1 MEFKR
6 SIRVKLVTHV
16 TLFNVNM
23 IVRKNIN
30 QAFFLLKCD
39 RLLSNDEQMQQQSP
53 GRLPGFCCDL
63 KNNGK
68 NDVVK

>member
-23 IVRKNIN
+23 IVGKNIN

-39 RLLSNDEQMQQQSP
+39 RLLSNDEQMQRQASLFWRGLVVFVG
-53 GRLPGFCCDL
+53 GR
-63 KNNGK
+63 
-68 NDVVK
+68 

>member
-6 SIRVKLVTHV
+6 SIRGKLVTHV

-23 IVRKNIN
+23 IVGKNIN

-39 RLLSNDEQMQQQSP
+39 RLLSNDEQMQRQASLFWRGLVVFVG
-53 GRLPGFCCDL
+53 GR
-63 KNNGK
+63 
-68 NDVVK
+68 